1 LLAWPP
7 TTVASVRSPPLEI
20 DVPMNSVAI
29 ESASEPHVI
38 RRHVPDE
45 VLMDVA
51 GDDHGVRQPAGAD
64 EIEHGLSVE
73 WIPAHF
79 SPPRVRIAGS
89 ALVSVVGREGH
100 LVGEQVPPGG
110 RPVGPVDQPCLL
122 RRTLDRPRRIERT
135 RTVAV

>member
-1 LLAWPP
+1 LKLRFWNPQ
-7 TTVASVRSPPLEI
+7 
-20 DVPMNSVAI
+20 NSTRFV
-29 ESASEPHVI
+29 EVFWRRRDREPHVM

-51 GDDHGVRQPAGAD
+51 GDDHGVRQPVGAD

-89 ALVSVVGREGH
+89 ALVSLGAKGTWLASRFHRAVDRSGPSINH
-100 LVGEQVPPGG
+100 ACCAAPWLVRAGSSALGQ
-110 RPVGPVDQPCLL
+110 
-122 RRTLDRPRRIERT
+122 
-135 RTVAV
+135 